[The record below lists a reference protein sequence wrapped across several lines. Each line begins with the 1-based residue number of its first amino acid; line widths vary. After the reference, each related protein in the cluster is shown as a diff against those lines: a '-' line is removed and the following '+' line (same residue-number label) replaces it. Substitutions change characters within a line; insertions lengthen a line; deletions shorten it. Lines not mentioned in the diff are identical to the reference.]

1 MEGYTQDSIIFVFLW
16 LKTSQNKPIQ
26 SLYIDSIYIGINCK
40 IVSSEIVNIIIY
52 QRSVTAKSA
61 SSINCAK
68 GSYNAFS
75 SRSDVVDKKLCL
87 KVVQTTIR
95 FPAEESGMHHSMAVW
110 W

>member
-1 MEGYTQDSIIFVFLW
+1 MQFGGIYTRFHYICFVWLQHVRINQFNPDISIVY
-16 LKTSQNKPIQ
+16 TSG
-26 SLYIDSIYIGINCK
+26 LTA
-40 IVSSEIVNIIIY
+40 
-52 QRSVTAKSA
+52 RSVTAKSA

-95 FPAEESGMHHSMAVW
+95 FPAVESGLHYSLAV
-110 W
+110 